1 MKYCSILL
9 QKKFYYW
16 AFSFM
21 KALMLYNKYYS
32 DTDQIQEKL
41 MNANTK
47 LDDREKALLN
57 AEAEVAILNRRIQS
71 LEEELE
77 KTEDRFVKR

>member
-1 MKYCSILL
+1 
-9 QKKFYYW
+9 
-16 AFSFM
+16 
-21 KALMLYNKYYS
+21 MLYNKYYS

-77 KTEDRFVKR
+77 KTEDRFANKFTVAAQIERRRSIKILGF